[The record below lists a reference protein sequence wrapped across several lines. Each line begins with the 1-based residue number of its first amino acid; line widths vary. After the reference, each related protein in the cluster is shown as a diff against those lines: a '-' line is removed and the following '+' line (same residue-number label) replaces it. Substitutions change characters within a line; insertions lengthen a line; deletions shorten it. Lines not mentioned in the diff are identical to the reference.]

1 MMMQERERE
10 KLQCNQE
17 RECWHD
23 HFRAKVKQ
31 HAQAER
37 TNKQKRLHPVEP
49 KTKTQTQRVVFKRG
63 GVTDETGQDHGLG
76 RVNDDDDLIPGA
88 LLCNKP
94 SI

>member
-1 MMMQERERE
+1 MQPG
-10 KLQCNQE
+10 E

-37 TNKQKRLHPVEP
+37 TNKQKRLHPVEA
-49 KTKTQTQRVVFKRG
+49 KTKTQTQRVVSKRG

-76 RVNDDDDLIPGA
+76 RVDDDDDDLIHRGA
-88 LLCNKP
+88 AV
-94 SI
+94 

>member
-10 KLQCNQE
+10 RETSMQPGE

-23 HFRAKVKQ
+23 HFRPMVKQ

-37 TNKQKRLHPVEP
+37 TNKQKRLHPVEAKT
-49 KTKTQTQRVVFKRG
+49 KTKTQRVVSKRG

-76 RVNDDDDLIPGA
+76 RVDDDDDDLIDRGA
-88 LLCNKP
+88 AA
-94 SI
+94 